1 MEFEFTTGAFC
12 GAADIV
18 DVDIVDDSV
27 VEFMVVVEIMFAVVV
42 AVEVG
47 AEVVVEDVVYVID
60 EEAVALGLA
69 LQTTAEFNI
78 ITTITAMMA
87 ILLGDM

>member
-1 MEFEFTTGAFC
+1 M
-12 GAADIV
+12 
-18 DVDIVDDSV
+18 V
-27 VEFMVVVEIMFAVVV
+27 VEVEVMFAVVV

-47 AEVVVEDVVYVID
+47 AEVVVEDVVYVVD